1 MILLLFG
8 NDRILLT
15 YKNYYMKP
23 IYLMLAYLL
32 TVNLSCHMCKDEEL
46 TLRVNNVSEKAI
58 YVSWTRDNSDTSL
71 NHIVNP
77 TYYSQIKKVA
87 AHSVQK
93 DYYGAPSQAIFKDT
107 DTLTV
112 FVFDAQVLETTPW
125 DTVKAKYLVLKRY
138 DLSLD
143 DLNKLN
149 WEITY
154 P

>member
-1 MILLLFG
+1 
-8 NDRILLT
+8 
-15 YKNYYMKP
+15 MKP
-23 IYLMLAYLL
+23 IYLL
-32 TVNLSCHMCKDEEL
+32 LSCLLIVNSSCHKDEEI
-46 TLRVNNVSEKAI
+46 TLRVNNLSDNAI

-87 AHSVQK
+87 AHSVQAEC
-93 DYYGAPSQAIFKDT
+93 YGAPSEAIFKDT
-107 DTLTV
+107 DTLSV
-112 FVFDAQVLETTPW
+112 FIFDAQVLESTPW
-125 DTVKAKYLVLKRY
+125 DTVKARHLVLRRY

-149 WEITY
+149 WIIIY